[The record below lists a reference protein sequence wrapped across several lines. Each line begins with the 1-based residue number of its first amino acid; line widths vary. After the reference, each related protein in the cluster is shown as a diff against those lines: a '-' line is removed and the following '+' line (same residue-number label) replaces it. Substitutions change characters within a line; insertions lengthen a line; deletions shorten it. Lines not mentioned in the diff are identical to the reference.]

1 MKAVWKG
8 SISFGLVSIPI
19 GLYTS
24 STGKEYSFNMLHSK
38 DGGRIRY
45 KKICEKCGDEIT
57 KGDIVKGYQIS
68 KNEYV
73 VLTDDDFAK
82 IPLKSVKSIDIKY
95 FFEPSELNIIYY
107 SNFYFLGPME
117 GGEKAYAILIE
128 AMKTTGTMG
137 IGKVTLR
144 NKEHLVALKGIDG
157 GLLLAQLHYVDEI
170 KNPET
175 VPGWNP
181 KVEFGDEELEL
192 AERLLLAMKKPLKLE
207 EFSDNYKD
215 ALSRLIEAKL
225 AGKEIVVSEEVK
237 EARTLVDALK
247 SSLEAVKSE

>member
-24 STGKEYSFNMLHSK
+24 SSGKEYSFNMLHSE

-45 KKICEKCGDEIT
+45 KKICEKCGEEIS
-57 KGDIVKGYQIS
+57 KEDIVKGYQIS

-82 IPLKSVKSIDIKY
+82 IPLSSVKNIDIKY
-95 FFEPSELNIIYY
+95 FFEPSELNILYY
-107 SNFYFLGPME
+107 SNFYFLGPLE

-128 AMKTTGTMG
+128 AMNSTGTMG

-144 NKEHLVALKGIDG
+144 NKEYLVALKSIDG
-157 GLLLAQLHYVDEI
+157 GLLLAQLRYIDEV
-170 KNPET
+170 KNPED

-181 KVEFGDEELEL
+181 KVEFSDEELEL
-192 AERLLLAMKKPLKLE
+192 AERLLLAMKKSLRIE
-207 EFSDNYKD
+207 EFRDNYKE

-225 AGKEIVVSEEVK
+225 SGKEIVVSEEIK
-237 EARTLVDALK
+237 EAGTLVDALK
-247 SSLEAVKSE
+247 SSLEAVKSK